1 MARCSVISPQGI
13 PLSRQKN
20 RSRSTAPPASAR
32 VWLLLVLPMAGLIGL
47 SLLLVAGAVYWMG
60 QQQNAQALELAR
72 THVERGIANERER
85 VVTEQRGLVLWD
97 EGVSNTAIAF
107 NADWFVPNVAAI
119 LQHEFKHDWVF
130 LLDERNQPVVAL
142 DHGTRARP
150 EAFLA
155 LHSRVAP
162 LLQRLRQQP
171 VNQPGAV
178 SGLLLFQEQASIIAI
193 SKMVPDK
200 GGVSVPA
207 TGAYL
212 VVSVVTL
219 DERLLRRIAND
230 HLISKLAWHSAAAQD
245 QAGDTTP
252 DAEPAADAAPADAH
266 SAASASHAAGGT
278 QPTLS
283 IVGLGG
289 GMIGALTWDQPQPG
303 AELTR
308 RLLPMLGF
316 AGLAVGLLAALV
328 VLAFRRSSRALSR
341 SQSEI
346 DRLVQSDKLTGLPNR
361 AHMAQQLDHALDQ
374 IVAGRG
380 AAGVLLLDIDGFRDI
395 NAKLGHAGADQL
407 LIAFASQLKELAR
420 PEDVVAR
427 LEGDSF
433 VIIQTSAVQPAGA
446 EALARRLMQIGDQP
460 FGDGGAD
467 IRVRLSVGISVA
479 PVDGLNRDELLGRA
493 ELALQ
498 QARAEGGNCY
508 RFYQPGL
515 DANVRLRRDL
525 GEALRAAIGTDEIE
539 LAFQPMF
546 EGARV
551 IGAEALVRWNHPTRG
566 LIPPPQFVPIAED
579 LGLVRQLTEQILNLA
594 CKTARTW
601 PDLFV
606 SVNLSPEHFRDPKLE
621 RMVWRAL
628 ETSGL
633 PARCLELEVTET
645 VLLRA
650 TDATMATLKALRRLG
665 VRISLDDFGTGYSS
679 LSYLNRFKFDKLKID
694 RVFVMDLET
703 NPLSRALIRSIVG
716 LAKSLKMAVIAEGV
730 ETREQ
735 LAILRAEGVPAFQ
748 GFLFCKPLT
757 ADQFKVLID
766 QDKLPDRLSA

>member
-1 MARCSVISPQGI
+1 
-13 PLSRQKN
+13 
-20 RSRSTAPPASAR
+20 
-32 VWLLLVLPMAGLIGL
+32 
-47 SLLLVAGAVYWMG
+47 
-60 QQQNAQALELAR
+60 
-72 THVERGIANERER
+72 
-85 VVTEQRGLVLWD
+85 
-97 EGVSNTAIAF
+97 
-107 NADWFVPNVAAI
+107 
-119 LQHEFKHDWVF
+119 
-130 LLDERNQPVVAL
+130 
-142 DHGTRARP
+142 
-150 EAFLA
+150 
-155 LHSRVAP
+155 
-162 LLQRLRQQP
+162 
-171 VNQPGAV
+171 
-178 SGLLLFQEQASIIAI
+178 
-193 SKMVPDK
+193 
-200 GGVSVPA
+200 
-207 TGAYL
+207 
-212 VVSVVTL
+212 
-219 DERLLRRIAND
+219 
-230 HLISKLAWHSAAAQD
+230 
-245 QAGDTTP
+245 
-252 DAEPAADAAPADAH
+252 
-266 SAASASHAAGGT
+266 
-278 QPTLS
+278 
-283 IVGLGG
+283 
-289 GMIGALTWDQPQPG
+289 
-303 AELTR
+303 
-308 RLLPMLGF
+308 
-316 AGLAVGLLAALV
+316 
-328 VLAFRRSSRALSR
+328 
-341 SQSEI
+341 
-346 DRLVQSDKLTGLPNR
+346 
-361 AHMAQQLDHALDQ
+361 
-374 IVAGRG
+374 
-380 AAGVLLLDIDGFRDI
+380 
-395 NAKLGHAGADQL
+395 
-407 LIAFASQLKELAR
+407 
-420 PEDVVAR
+420 
-427 LEGDSF
+427 
-433 VIIQTSAVQPAGA
+433 
-446 EALARRLMQIGDQP
+446 MQIGDQP
-460 FGDGGAD
+460 FGDQGAD
-467 IRVRLSVGISVA
+467 IRVRLSAGISVA

-579 LGLVRQLTEQILNLA
+579 LGLVRQLTEQILNIA

-601 PDLFV
+601 PELFV

-633 PARCLELEVTET
+633 PAKCLELEVTET